1 MRLSRPLWAGSRHQP
16 MQFSIPYDHRQHRAN
31 GVCARPQSGAAGG
44 LQSTF
49 DFCGGVWGDRGLNGR
64 IN

>member
-1 MRLSRPLWAGSRHQP
+1 

-49 DFCGGVWGDRGLNGR
+49 DFFGGVQGDRGLNGR
-64 IN
+64 ID